1 MPEFSYQAAD
11 AKGARRD
18 GVIDALSEDAALRSL
33 KAKGLTPLRIV
44 PAGAGST
51 PAVKGGLPAAP
62 RAAAPAKGKPN
73 QADLLAFTSELSIM
87 LRAGLSLDR
96 ALKVLVGMSHKASV
110 GSLLAGILDA
120 VKGGAPL
127 SKAIA
132 PHRDYFGDFYINMVR
147 SGEVGGQLSEVLARL
162 VEHLERIRALRES
175 VISAMIYPAILL
187 VVAVIS
193 VIAMLGFV
201 VPQFESLFKD
211 MGDALPAPTRFVVA
225 VGHFFTDYGLLL
237 GVVTAVLG
245 AVLTRWLRSPAGQLW
260 WQSRALRL
268 PVFGAIFLKY
278 EITRFTRSLGTLLG
292 NGVPVISALNIATET
307 VGNVHVRGAFEHI
320 VPAMKGGGRMTDA
333 LYKTAL
339 FEPMA
344 INLVRVGEETGRL
357 DSMMLELSR
366 ILDREV
372 ETSIK
377 RGLTLLEPLLILT
390 LGVMIAGIIVSILMG
405 ILSVN
410 DLAV

>member
-1 MPEFSYQAAD
+1 MPEYAYQAAD
-11 AKGARRD
+11 ARGARRD
-18 GVIDALSEDAALRSL
+18 GVIEAASEDAALRTL
-33 KAKGLTPLRIV
+33 RARGLTPLRV
-44 PAGAGST
+44 SARAD
-51 PAVKGGLPAAP
+51 
-62 RAAAPAKGKPN
+62 AAAPGAGAIPAAGARAAAKGKPN
-73 QADLLAFTSELSIM
+73 QVDLLGFTSELAIM

-96 ALKVLVGMSHKASV
+96 ALKVLIGMSHKASV
-110 GSLLAGILDA
+110 GALLAGVLDA

-127 SKAIA
+127 SRAIA
-132 PHRDYFGDFYINMVR
+132 PHREFFGDFYINMVR
-147 SGEVGGQLSEVLARL
+147 SGEIGGQLSEVLTRL

-187 VVAVIS
+187 LVAVIS
-193 VIAMLGFV
+193 VVAMLGFV

-211 MGDALPAPTRFVVA
+211 MGDALPTPTRIVVA
-225 VGHFFTDYGLLL
+225 VGHFFTDYGLFLAV
-237 GVVTAVLG
+237 GVFLAGG
-245 AVLTRWLRSPAGQLW
+245 AATKWLASPAGRQW
-260 WQSRALRL
+260 WQGWILRV
-268 PVFGAIFLKY
+268 PVFGRIFLKY

-307 VGNVHVRGAFEHI
+307 VGNVHVRSAFSG
-320 VPAMKGGGRMTDA
+320 VAPAMKGGGRMTEA
-333 LYKTAL
+333 LHKTGL

-357 DSMMLELSR
+357 DSMMLELAR

>member
-1 MPEFSYQAAD
+1 MPEFAYQAAD
-11 AKGARRD
+11 AKGVRRD
-18 GVIDALSEDAALRSL
+18 GVMDALSEDAVLRSL
-33 KAKGLTPLRIV
+33 KAKGLTPLRIT
-44 PAGAGST
+44 PAGAG
-51 PAVKGGLPAAP
+51 AVQATRDGIPQPTG
-62 RAAAPAKGKPN
+62 RAPAKGKPT
-73 QADLLAFTSELSIM
+73 QADLLAFTSELAIM

-96 ALKVLVGMSHKASV
+96 ALKVLIGMSHKASV
-110 GSLLAGILDA
+110 GSLLAGVLDA

-127 SKAIA
+127 SRAIA
-132 PHRDYFGDFYINMVR
+132 PHRDFFGDFYINMVR
-147 SGEVGGQLSEVLARL
+147 SGEIGGQLSEVLTRL

-187 VVAVIS
+187 LVAVIS

-201 VPQFESLFKD
+201 VPQFETLFKD
-211 MGDALPAPTRFVVA
+211 MGDALPTPTRIVVA
-225 VGHFFTDYGLLL
+225 TGHFFTDYGLLL
-237 GVVTAVLG
+237 GVVVFLLG
-245 AVLTRWLRSPAGQLW
+245 AGLSRWFASPAGRLW
-260 WQSRALRL
+260 WQGKALRL

-307 VGNVHVRGAFEHI
+307 VGNVHVRTAFERI
-320 VPAMKGGGRMTDA
+320 APAMKGGGRMTDA